1 MSKNKKKKT
10 YTPLDA
16 ALDTVEIV
24 VVTPVF
30 WLLRNTLGRLL
41 DAT

>member
-1 MSKNKKKKT
+1 MSKKNRR
-10 YTPLDA
+10 YTPKVA

-30 WLLRNTLGRLL
+30 WLLRNILGRLL

>member
-1 MSKNKKKKT
+1 MSNDR
-10 YTPLDA
+10 YTPKDA
-16 ALDTVEIV
+16 VLDTVELV

-30 WLLRNTLGRLL
+30 WLLSKTLGRLL